1 MPKIEYCII
10 VIYFQTGTI
19 IPSGGDGKGAVW
31 WNLILRREMGSSLS

>member
-10 VIYFQTGTI
+10 VIHFQTGTI

-31 WNLILRREMGSSLS
+31 LNLILRREMGSSLS

>member
-19 IPSGGDGKGAVW
+19 IPSGDGKGAVW
-31 WNLILRREMGSSLS
+31 WNLILRREMGSFLS